1 MAADLPLT
9 EGGEEIAQVQVPDI
23 TIATLTAQHQTSS
36 AAGLLPLVTL
46 FGSPSGSQ
54 KDMQASA
61 AMVNEKVL
69 YSDGPPRQSAA

>member
-46 FGSPSGSQ
+46 FGSPSGSEGH
-54 KDMQASA
+54 A
-61 AMVNEKVL
+61 
-69 YSDGPPRQSAA
+69 G